1 VIKNVKESNEKG
13 NRQSNCNDI
22 SFLVELDGQSALS
35 GCHAPN
41 AIVTGSEVPRHDTT
55 VVM

>member
-1 VIKNVKESNEKG
+1 MRREIVRVIAMT
-13 NRQSNCNDI
+13 
-22 SFLVELDGQSALS
+22 FLVELDGQSALS

-41 AIVTGSEVPRHDTT
+41 AIVTGSEVPRHDTA